1 MVSGQGWVAL
11 QTVTGTPG
19 LGPDE
24 LGDFWPLVMRS
35 LWFLVGFGIIAA
47 VGWFVVEPAVGRVIR
62 RRNRNNPT
70 IQEAITRYF
79 RLFVLLLAVF
89 VGIGVAGYGRFMTN
103 SAIVVAAAT
112 LAVGVAA
119 QSVIGSFV
127 SGLVLVIDPEF
138 NVGNYIAWSDGEG
151 TVESITLRVT
161 RVTTPGGSLV
171 TIPNTTLTS
180 EAITRPYGR
189 GRYRVVEQIGLAYED
204 DIDVGLEIMETAA
217 GDLEAVLDDPRPR
230 AYVDEFGG
238 DAVIVRVHYWVESPR
253 ERNVFRVRSAF
264 ARSVKTRLEDEGIT
278 ISPASKRDLQG
289 RIEVDDAPA

>member
-24 LGDFWPLVMRS
+24 LGDFLPLVMRS